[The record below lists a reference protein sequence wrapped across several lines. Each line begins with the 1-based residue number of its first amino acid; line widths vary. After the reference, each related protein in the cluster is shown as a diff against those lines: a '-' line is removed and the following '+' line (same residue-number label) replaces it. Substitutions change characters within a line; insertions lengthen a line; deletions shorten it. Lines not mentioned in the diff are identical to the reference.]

1 MPCRD
6 GSREGVAAVS
16 VRPPVNWAG
25 KLQPALLAMAA
36 LVVAGSIGFHL
47 LFGSPLGLGV
57 YQTLVTISTLGDT
70 RLVPQTGAQYAF
82 VAAMSVL
89 GYATWGL
96 SIAVVTG
103 LLVSVD
109 IQSRWGGPT
118 VIDRVRMLR
127 GHTLVVGGGRVGH
140 NVAEELHRRG
150 RDVVVL
156 EKSPEQARR
165 LADAGLLVLV
175 RDALEEGALAEAGLE
190 RAGGVVLA
198 LPDDAQNLYA
208 LLAIRDLAPDVHVV
222 ARAETGRAER
232 HLRALGVQRVV
243 MPTAIGG
250 KRLARLLLRPLYSEF
265 LDTVIDEA
273 GFEIREH
280 AVGPSDSLGG
290 VPVRDIRNHL
300 GEAVTLLAIH
310 RAGRFLPM
318 PPAETAIQAG
328 DSLLLVFVREDE
340 PAAEAE
346 EPQ

>member
-1 MPCRD
+1 M
-6 GSREGVAAVS
+6 S
-16 VRPPVNWAG
+16 VRPPASWLG
-25 KLQPALLAMAA
+25 KLLPALLALVA
-36 LVVAGSIGFHL
+36 LVIAGTIGFHL
-47 LFGSPLGLGV
+47 YFGSPAALGL
-57 YQTLVTISTLGDT
+57 YQTLVTMSTLGDARIQPHT
-70 RLVPQTGAQYAF
+70 TPQYTFLAT
-82 VAAMSVL
+82 MSVL
-89 GYATWGL
+89 GYAAWGL

-103 LLVSVD
+103 LLVSID
-109 IQSRWGGPT
+109 IRNRWGGPT
-118 VIDRVRMLR
+118 VIERIRMLH
-127 GHTLVVGGGRVGH
+127 GHTIVVGGGRVGH
-140 NVAEELHRRG
+140 NVAGELHRRD

-165 LADAGLLVLV
+165 ISEAGLLVLV
-175 RDALEEGALAEAGLE
+175 RDALEEGALEEAGLS

-208 LLAIRDLAPDVHVV
+208 LLAIRDLAPDIHVV
-222 ARAETGRAER
+222 ARAETARAER

-280 AVGPSDSLGG
+280 SVTPNDSLVG
-290 VPVRDIRNHL
+290 VAVRDIRGHL

-310 RAGRFLPM
+310 RGGRFLPM
-318 PPAETAIQAG
+318 PPAETEIQAG

-340 PAAEAE
+340 AVEVE